1 MTRSSEAGN
10 PLDHTLQQ
18 AVDSRAYAFAYLIKE
33 PSQLPAD
40 FPVDEDFQQA
50 LFLPQELVPRFKAPR
65 YLPRILIQQPDR
77 VVVYS
82 HPKCG
87 LAKTIIAFIDIS
99 YLELERFLTDCS
111 LTIITAGT
119 AEHLPFHGRD
129 REYVETFLDRFKH
142 CLLSGGK
149 QAALTSKQRNF
160 GSKPDFKFQQI
171 EAFWILIP
179 KRSWLA
185 SLCGQRK

>member
-10 PLDHTLQQ
+10 PLDHTLEQ

-50 LFLPQELVPRFKAPR
+50 LFLPQELVPRFKVPR

-119 AEHLPFHGRD
+119 AGMSGLVSIF
-129 REYVETFLDRFKH
+129 FLSRALEGLRAAAVTPP
-142 CLLSGGK
+142 CLRTSRRSLST
-149 QAALTSKQRNF
+149 ALVC
-160 GSKPDFKFQQI
+160 
-171 EAFWILIP
+171 AP
-179 KRSWLA
+179 KR
-185 SLCGQRK
+185 